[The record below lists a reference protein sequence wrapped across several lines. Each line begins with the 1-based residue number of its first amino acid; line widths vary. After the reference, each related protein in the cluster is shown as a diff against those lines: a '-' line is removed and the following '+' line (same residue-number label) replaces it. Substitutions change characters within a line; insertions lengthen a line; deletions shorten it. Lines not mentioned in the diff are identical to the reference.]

1 MTVWRNWTGDQ
12 ECTPTAVV
20 RPATVD
26 ELSEQVAVADSVRV
40 VGAGHSFGDI
50 VCTDGTLVSLDHL
63 SGLIDYDDVSG
74 HVTVGA
80 GTRLH
85 TLNDLLDGLGRAMA
99 NLGDIN
105 VQSVAGAMSTAT
117 HGTGARLGNL
127 ATQVVSLDLVLADGS
142 VRTIDGGDELKA
154 ARVSLGALGVISA
167 VTLKTVPAFRL
178 RGVDEKRSLDETLT
192 RLDEFA
198 DVNDHF
204 EFWAFPHT
212 DAALCRTN
220 NRTDDPARPP
230 GPIKAYLTETVL
242 ENKVLDAIS
251 RVGRRFPRQ
260 IPRLNRFVTNAFS
273 ELDRVDVGHRI
284 FSSVR
289 DVRFTE
295 SEWAIPRD
303 AAASVVREIFAE
315 IETRKFDVNF
325 PLEVRFVATD
335 EDSFLSP
342 AWARDTAYIA
352 VHMYQGMPYEP
363 FLRAVQDVALA
374 HEGRPHWGKRHFLAA
389 DVLATKYPNWDRF
402 QAVRRALD
410 VHGKFTNA
418 HVRRVLG

>member
-1 MTVWRNWTGDQ
+1 MTEWRNWTGD
-12 ECTPTAVV
+12 EACAPAEIV
-20 RPATVD
+20 RPATRA
-26 ELSEQVAVADSVRV
+26 ELAERVAAAESVRV
-40 VGAGHSFGDI
+40 VGAGHSFGDL
-50 VCTDGTLVSLDHL
+50 VGTSGTLISLDQI
-63 SGLIDYDDVSG
+63 SGLLDFDQTSG

-85 TLNDLLDGLGRAMA
+85 ELNGILDELGRAMA

-105 VQSVAGAMSTAT
+105 VQSVAGAISTAT

-127 ATQVVSLDLVLADGS
+127 ATQVVSLDLVLGDGS
-142 VRTIDGGDELKA
+142 VRTIDGGDELRA
-154 ARVSLGALGVISA
+154 ARVSLGALGVIST
-167 VTLKTVPAFRL
+167 VTLRTVPSFRL
-178 RGVDEKRSLDETLT
+178 RGVDARRPLDETLT
-192 RLDEFA
+192 RLDELA

-230 GPIKAYLTETVL
+230 GSIKAYLTETVL
-242 ENKVLDAIS
+242 ENKVLNMIS

-260 IPRLNRFVTNAFS
+260 IPWLNRFVTRAFS
-273 ELDRVDVGHRI
+273 EADRVDVGHRI

-289 DVRFTE
+289 SVRFTE
-295 SEWAIPRD
+295 SEWAVPRD

-315 IETRKFDVNF
+315 IENRKFDVNF
-325 PLEVRFVATD
+325 PLEVRFVAPD

-342 AWARDTAYIA
+342 AWSRDTAYIA
-352 VHMYQGMPYEP
+352 AHMYEGMAYEP

-374 HEGRPHWGKRHFLAA
+374 HDGRPHWGKRHFLTA
-389 DVLATKYPNWDRF
+389 DVLAAKYPNWDRF
-402 QAVRRALD
+402 QAVRRRLD
-410 VHGKFTNA
+410 PHGKFTNE

>member
-1 MTVWRNWTGDQ
+1 MTSWHNWTGD
-12 ECTPTAVV
+12 ESCSPADFV
-20 RPATVD
+20 RPESVD
-26 ELSEQVAVADSVRV
+26 ELAEQVAAAAAVRV
-40 VGAGHSFGDI
+40 VGAGHSFGDV
-50 VCTDGTLVSLDHL
+50 VCTDGTLLSLDRL
-63 SGLIDYDDVSG
+63 SGLIAYDQTTG

-85 TLNDLLDGLGRAMA
+85 ALNGILDEHGRAMA

-105 VQSVAGAMSTAT
+105 VQSVAGAISTAT

-127 ATQVVSLDLVLADGS
+127 ATQVVSLDLVIADGT
-142 VRTIDGGDELKA
+142 VRTIDDGDELHS

-178 RGVDEKRSLDETLT
+178 RALDERRPLDETLT
-192 RLDEFA
+192 RLDEWA

-220 NRTDDPARPP
+220 NRSEEPARPVNP
-230 GPIKAYLTETVL
+230 VKAYLTETVL

-251 RVGRRFPRQ
+251 RVGRQFPSQ
-260 IPRLNRFVTNAFS
+260 IPRLNRFVTGAFS
-273 ELDRVDVGHRI
+273 EMDRVDVGHRI

-289 DVRFTE
+289 SVRFTE
-295 SEWAIPRD
+295 SEWAVPRD
-303 AAASVVREIFAE
+303 AAPSVVREIFAE
-315 IETRKFDVNF
+315 IETRGFDVNF
-325 PLEVRFVATD
+325 PLEVRFVAPD

-342 AWARDTAYIA
+342 AWSRDTAYVA
-352 VHMYQGMPYEP
+352 AHMYQGMPYEP

-374 HEGRPHWGKRHFLAA
+374 HDGRPHWGKRHFLAA
-389 DVLATKYPNWDRF
+389 DVLSAKYPNWDRF
-402 QAVRRALD
+402 QAVRRCFD
-410 VHGKFTNA
+410 PHGKFTNE

>member
-1 MTVWRNWTGDQ
+1 MTQWSNWTGD
-12 ECTPTAVV
+12 EVCTPAEIL
-20 RPATVD
+20 RPATTT
-26 ELSEQVAVADSVRV
+26 ELAEQVASADAVRV
-40 VGAGHSFGDI
+40 VGAGHSFGDL
-50 VCTDGTLVSLDHL
+50 VGTSGTLVSLDEL
-63 SGLIDYDDVSG
+63 SGLIAFDQVTG

-85 TLNDLLDGLGRAMA
+85 ALNEILDGLGRAMA

-105 VQSVAGAMSTAT
+105 VQSVAGAISTAT

-127 ATQVVSLDLVLADGS
+127 ATQVVSLDLVLADGT
-142 VRTIDGGDELKA
+142 VRTIDGGDELSA

-167 VTLKTVPAFRL
+167 VTLKTVPSFRL
-178 RGVDEKRSLDETLT
+178 QGVDARRSLDETLT
-192 RLDEFA
+192 RLDELA

-212 DAALCRTN
+212 REALCRTN
-220 NRTDDPARPP
+220 NRTDEPARPP
-230 GPIKAYLTETVL
+230 SAVKAYLTETVL

-251 RVGRRFPRQ
+251 RLGRRFPSQ
-260 IPRLNRFVTNAFS
+260 IPRLNRFVTSAFS
-273 ELDRVDVGHRI
+273 EMDRVDVGHRI

-289 DVRFTE
+289 SVRFTE
-295 SEWAIPRD
+295 SEWAVPRD
-303 AAASVVREIFAE
+303 AAASVVREILTE
-315 IETRKFDVNF
+315 IENRKFHVNF
-325 PLEVRFVATD
+325 PLEVRFVAPD

-342 AWARDTAYIA
+342 AWSRETAYIA
-352 VHMYQGMPYEP
+352 AHMYQGMPYEP

-374 HEGRPHWGKRHFLAA
+374 HDGRPHWGKRHFLTA
-389 DVLATKYPNWDRF
+389 DVLASKYPNWDRF
-402 QAVRRALD
+402 QSVRRALD

>member
-1 MTVWRNWTGDQ
+1 MREWSNWTGDQ
-12 ECTPTAVV
+12 TCTPREFIEPKT
-20 RPATVD
+20 TD
-26 ELSEQVAVADSVRV
+26 ELADLVVAAESVRV
-40 VGAGHSFGDI
+40 VGAGHSFGDL
-50 VCTDGTLVSLDHL
+50 VGTDGTLVSLDHL
-63 SGLIDYDDVSG
+63 SGLLHYDEVSG

-85 TLNDLLDGLGRAMA
+85 ELNDILDGRGRAMA

-105 VQSVAGAMSTAT
+105 VQSVAGAISTAT

-127 ATQVVSLDLVLADGS
+127 STQIVSLELVLADGS
-142 VRTIDGGDELKA
+142 VRTIEEGDDLLA

-167 VTLKTVPAFRL
+167 VTLKTVPGFRL
-178 RGVDEKRSLDETLT
+178 RGVDERRSLDETLT

-230 GPIKAYLTETVL
+230 GLVKAYLTETVL
-242 ENKVLDAIS
+242 ENKVLDVIS
-251 RVGRRFPRQ
+251 RIGRQFPGQ

-273 ELDRVDVGHRI
+273 EQDRVDVGHRI

-289 DVRFTE
+289 SVRFTE
-295 SEWAIPRD
+295 SEWAVPRD
-303 AAASVVREIFAE
+303 AAASVVRDILHE
-315 IETRKFDVNF
+315 IETRKFEVNF
-325 PLEVRFVATD
+325 PLEVRFVAPD

-342 AWARDTAYIA
+342 AWSRDTAYVA
-352 VHMYQGMPYEP
+352 AHMYEGMPYEP

-374 HEGRPHWGKRHFLAA
+374 HDGRPHWGKRHFLDAA
-389 DVLATKYPNWDRF
+389 TLSGKYPNWDRF
-402 QAVRRALD
+402 QAVRRRLD
-410 VHGKFTNA
+410 PHGKFTNA